1 MNGVDVR
8 PKAGMNCKSQNVI
21 YVAQCKL
28 CVTSNELETSY
39 GGQTCQ
45 PLHKRVNGHR
55 ACFKS
60 SDIKEIEKSA
70 LSKHSFEKHPDAFDL
85 DNFKFLV
92 HKQVQSINLNRQE
105 AITIGSLRMGVLGL
119 NRMKIQ
125 KD

>member
-21 YVAQCKL
+21 YIAQCKL
-28 CVTSNELETSY
+28 CVTANEPENSY
-39 GGQTCQ
+39 GGQTTQ
-45 PLHKRVNGHR
+45 PLHKRVKGHR

-60 SDIKEIEKSA
+60 DVTIVEKSA
-70 LSKHSFEKHPDAFDL
+70 LAKHSFEKHHDSFNL

-92 HKQVQSINLNRQE
+92 RKQVQPINLDRQE
-105 AITIGSLRMGVLGL
+105 AVTIGSLRMGVLGL

-125 KD
+125 ED